1 MCVKSGLPP
10 LVDAAKSLF
19 MRGYFAVG
27 VEGISKARNLG
38 AVMRTAH
45 AFGGS
50 FVFTVGAAN
59 RAREMFQTDTAKTTQ
74 NLPYYD
80 WENVDDMAL
89 PRGCQIV
96 GVELTDDAVELPSFR
111 HPRMAAYVLGKERG
125 DLSPAM
131 LERCSHVVK
140 IPTKFCVNLSVA
152 AAIALYDRTLCLG
165 GYPERPVMPG
175 GPLEDKQHIWGAPKK
190 RT

>member
-1 MCVKSGLPP
+1 
-10 LVDAAKSLF
+10 

-59 RAREMFQTDTAKTTQ
+59 CAREMFQSDTAKTAL

-80 WENVDDMAL
+80 WETIGDMAL

-111 HPRMAAYVLGKERG
+111 HPRAAAYVLGRERG
-125 DLSPAM
+125 DLSPEM
-131 LERCSHVVK
+131 LERCAHVVK

-152 AAIALYDRTLCLG
+152 AAITLYDRTLCLG

-175 GPLEDKQHIWGAPKK
+175 GPMEDTQHVWGAPKK

>member
-1 MCVKSGLPP
+1 MGGACLP
-10 LVDAAKSLF
+10 VGGGAGYQTA

-45 AFGGS
+45 AFGAS
-50 FVFTVGAAN
+50 FVFTLGAAN
-59 RAREMFQTDTAKTTQ
+59 KAREMFQTDTAKTAL

-80 WENVDDMAL
+80 WSGLDEMML
-89 PRGCQIV
+89 PRGCQLI
-96 GVELTDDAVELPSFR
+96 GVELTDEAIDLPSFR
-111 HPRMAAYVLGKERG
+111 HPRAAAYVLGRERG
-125 DLSPAM
+125 DLSPELLAH
-131 LERCSHVVK
+131 CAHVVK

-152 AAIALYDRTLCLG
+152 CAITLYDRTVNLG
-165 GYPERPVMPG
+165 GFPKRPVRPG
-175 GPLEDKQHIWGAPKK
+175 GPLEEKTHVWGPPRK

>member
-1 MCVKSGLPP
+1 MSALAGLPQTAG
-10 LVDAAKSLF
+10 AAKRTI

-59 RAREMFQTDTAKTTQ
+59 RAREMFQTDTAKTTE

-80 WENVDDMAL
+80 WETVDDMAL

-125 DLSPAM
+125 DLSPEM
-131 LERCSHVVK
+131 LERCAHVVK

-152 AAIALYDRTLCLG
+152 AALFMPITLS
-165 GYPERPVMPG
+165 
-175 GPLEDKQHIWGAPKK
+175 
-190 RT
+190 

>member
-1 MCVKSGLPP
+1 
-10 LVDAAKSLF
+10 

-45 AFGGS
+45 AFGAS
-50 FVFTVGAAN
+50 FIFTVDAAN
-59 RAREMFQTDTAKTTQ
+59 RAREMFQTDTAKTTL

-80 WENVDDMAL
+80 WETIGDMRL

-96 GVELTDDAVELPSFR
+96 GVELTEDAVEMPSFR
-111 HPRMAAYVLGKERG
+111 HPRAAAYVLGKERG

-140 IPTKFCVNLSVA
+140 IPTQFCVNLSVA
-152 AAIALYDRTLCLG
+152 AAIALYDRALCLG

-175 GPLEDKQHIWGAPKK
+175 GPILDKAHTWGAPKK
-190 RT
+190 RTPD